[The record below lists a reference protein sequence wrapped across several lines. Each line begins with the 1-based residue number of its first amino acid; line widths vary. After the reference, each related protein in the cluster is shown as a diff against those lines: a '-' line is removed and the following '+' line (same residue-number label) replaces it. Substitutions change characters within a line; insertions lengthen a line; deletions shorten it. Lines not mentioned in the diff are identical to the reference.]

1 MKLRFTP
8 TAINSIEDIGEYTQA
23 EWGIKQRDK
32 YLDELDNAFHSLAR
46 NPKMGKEC
54 NELAPHLR
62 RFPKDKYVIYYRI
75 EGDFVTIIRVLHERM
90 EPERY
95 FS

>member
-8 TAINSIEDIGEYTQA
+8 TAIASIEDIGEYTQA
-23 EWGIKQRDK
+23 EWGVKQRDK
-32 YLDELDNAFHSLAR
+32 YLDMLDSAFHMLTR
-46 NPKMGKEC
+46 TPKIGKEC
-54 NELAPHLR
+54 NEISPHLR
-62 RFPKDKYVIYYRI
+62 RFPKDKHVIYYRI
-75 EGDFVTIIRVLHERM
+75 EGEFITIVRVLHERM